1 MQIIKTH
8 QQTSARRNLQ
18 ESGFCS
24 LFPQTISLEWT
35 KFSSSRCIPKETLRI
50 ITPDK
55 GESNKKC
62 LHRAFGK
69 MIKLKEHVQ
78 SQPKEARIIK
88 GSTILFVAT
97 HTEKQKRKNMYLNCN
112 HKIMQ
117 ILILHLKYFSPRGM
131 NQGELKTTF
140 NQLLANTTQ
149 IKF

>member
-69 MIKLKEHVQ
+69 NDKAKRTCLELAKGG
-78 SQPKEARIIK
+78 KNNKRIHHFICCHSHRK
-88 GSTILFVAT
+88 AEE
-97 HTEKQKRKNMYLNCN
+97 EKYV
-112 HKIMQ
+112 
-117 ILILHLKYFSPRGM
+117 F
-131 NQGELKTTF
+131 EL
-140 NQLLANTTQ
+140 
-149 IKF
+149 